1 MVKSHASAV
10 ISQSFWLREP
20 PTLLTRTSIR
30 PCVAAMRANA
40 SSTAASSV
48 TSGQA
53 LRRLCQLRPVEIEQR
68 QRRPFL
74 GEALRNRG
82 PDAVGGTSDNDK
94 FVLHAIH
101 ARRLLGLTC
110 KANQAGCGG
119 NRRAALE

>member
-1 MVKSHASAV
+1 
-10 ISQSFWLREP
+10 
-20 PTLLTRTSIR
+20 
-30 PCVAAMRANA
+30 MRANA
-40 SSTAASSV
+40 SSAAASSV
-48 TSGQA
+48 AYRGDGERSRAGQA

-119 NRRAALE
+119 HRRAALG